1 MIEVQSQDLSESA
14 RPGVHGQPN
23 TGKSKEFHIGL
34 FSFHRLGWHVHLC
47 PFYSVCSSCIPLDT
61 AYVRIF
67 VSDVNDNA
75 PAFPRS
81 VYEVSI
87 DEDRDVGTPVVTA
100 TANDE
105 DEGEWT
111 LHVF

>member
-1 MIEVQSQDLSESA
+1 M
-14 RPGVHGQPN
+14 
-23 TGKSKEFHIGL
+23 
-34 FSFHRLGWHVHLC
+34 SF
-47 PFYSVCSSCIPLDT
+47 LDT

-87 DEDRDVGTPVVTA
+87 DEDRDVGSPVVTA
-100 TANDE
+100 TADDR

-111 LHVF
+111 LHVFLSPPSITVCCV

>member
-1 MIEVQSQDLSESA
+1 MRV
-14 RPGVHGQPN
+14 
-23 TGKSKEFHIGL
+23 
-34 FSFHRLGWHVHLC
+34 
-47 PFYSVCSSCIPLDT
+47 
-61 AYVRIF
+61 F

-81 VYEVSI
+81 VYEVSV

-100 TANDE
+100 TADDK

-111 LHVF
+111 LHVFLSLFKVCLYVGLFLHGQTVLCVQETIPHFKHL

>member
-1 MIEVQSQDLSESA
+1 M
-14 RPGVHGQPN
+14 
-23 TGKSKEFHIGL
+23 
-34 FSFHRLGWHVHLC
+34 
-47 PFYSVCSSCIPLDT
+47 
-61 AYVRIF
+61 RIF

-87 DEDRDVGTPVVTA
+87 DEDRDVGSPVVTA
-100 TANDE
+100 TADDK

-111 LHVF
+111 VHVFLSPFSVNVCLCVGWGYLFHGQTAICIQETIPNFKHICKSEERSSGCM